1 MLAKPTD
8 NVLPI
13 EGSPRGGRHIG
24 AILMDEG
31 KLTASDAEQVLKR
44 QRELGWRFGEAAI
57 ELNLITD
64 NDLRQALAKQYEF
77 PYLVS
82 GPEGVSKELIAAW
95 DPFHAVV
102 EELRALRTQLLV
114 RWFNPGAGRQ
124 IGRAHV

>member
-1 MLAKPTD
+1 MLAKSTD

-13 EGSPRGGRHIG
+13 DSSSRPLAHPGRHIG

-31 KLTASDAEQVLKR
+31 KLTASDAEQVLAR

-64 NDLRQALAKQYEF
+64 TDLRQALAQQDEL

-82 GPEGVSKELIAAW
+82 GPDGVGKELIAAW
-95 DPFHAVV
+95 QPFHPTV
-102 EELRALRTQLLV
+102 EELRAVRTQLLM
-114 RWFNPGAGRQ
+114 RWFNP
-124 IGRAHV
+124 

>member
-8 NVLPI
+8 NVLSI
-13 EGSPRGGRHIG
+13 EGASRPTGRHIG

-31 KLTASDAEQVLKR
+31 KLTPSDAEQVLKR

-64 NDLRQALAKQYEF
+64 TDLREALAKQYEF

-82 GPEGVSKELIAAW
+82 
-95 DPFHAVV
+95 
-102 EELRALRTQLLV
+102 
-114 RWFNPGAGRQ
+114 
-124 IGRAHV
+124 